1 MPLFFFKPY
10 NYNLKSMIDHS
21 QNVFAPAEKIGLSL
35 KPWALFVN
43 IFVNE
48 IEQKTILQ
56 FKPLKM

>member
-1 MPLFFFKPY
+1 MYSHLQK
-10 NYNLKSMIDHS
+10 
-21 QNVFAPAEKIGLSL
+21 KIGLSL